1 MSNRREAAITCPRS
15 GLRGLSFTCLRRQR
29 TSSSAT
35 STLET
40 TSFNTKTDMPLTL
53 MKSCNVLSLTKER
66 QLQLLTRRS
75 LTNIAPNTPWVGP
88 LHLDAPPPQTY
99 GTVGDAGTI
108 PWALWAVN
116 SRWTDSDPHSVH
128 SWLRLKAAPLTV
140 RTRHARLRPHSLLER
155 RRPIQVTLM

>member
-1 MSNRREAAITCPRS
+1 MRFYVAILSVRRSRPQASLNHFDKITDLSPRYFDFRIGLYKGPGPMKTGRVRCKGRLAAITFPRS

-40 TSFNTKTDMPLTL
+40 TSINTKIDMPLTL

-75 LTNIAPNTPWVGP
+75 LTNIAPNT
-88 LHLDAPPPQTY
+88 TY
-99 GTVGDAGTI
+99 AGGD
-108 PWALWAVN
+108 L
-116 SRWTDSDPHSVH
+116 
-128 SWLRLKAAPLTV
+128 
-140 RTRHARLRPHSLLER
+140 
-155 RRPIQVTLM
+155 